1 MKQFSHGG
9 GWEKC
14 SGEIQRKENKKKKK
28 MMKQLAETSFKI

>member
-9 GWEKC
+9 GKEKC
-14 SGEIQRKENKKKKK
+14 SGEIQRKENKKKI